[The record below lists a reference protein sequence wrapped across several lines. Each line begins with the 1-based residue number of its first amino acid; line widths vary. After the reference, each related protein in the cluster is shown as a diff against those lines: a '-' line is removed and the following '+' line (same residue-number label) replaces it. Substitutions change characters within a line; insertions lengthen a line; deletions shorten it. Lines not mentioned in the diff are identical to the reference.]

1 MSGLAGREAGPGR
14 RGRHHDAITA
24 PARLVIRRP
33 RRGWVAGL
41 LSAAMTAVAG
51 LVAAGVALAVLAGVA
66 AVLWR
71 AGDARIPVLVLV
83 CGSVVLAGGGFA
95 FGHASRVLAWWRLPE
110 GPSRL
115 AWPAGANRIQ
125 AGLVWETDNT
135 SVTNPAE
142 PTGEESHP

>member
-1 MSGLAGREAGPGR
+1 MSRVAGRAAGPRR
-14 RGRHHDAITA
+14 RGRHHEAITA

-83 CGSVVLAGGGFA
+83 CGSVALAGGGFA

-110 GPSRL
+110 GPSQL
-115 AWPAGANRIQ
+115 TWPSGAGRIQ
-125 AGLVWETDNT
+125 AGLVWETEDPAIT
-135 SVTNPAE
+135 SPAG
-142 PTGEESHP
+142 PPGEENRP